1 MCDEAF
7 VIDFML
13 CAMDMFENNSEIWT
27 HPSPMTKQT
36 SGLYIVEIPTIES
49 RVYSVDYYC

>member
-7 VIDFML
+7 LIDFML
-13 CAMDMFENNSEIWT
+13 YAMDMLKNNSEIWT
-27 HPSPMTKQT
+27 HPSPMTKKA